1 MISGFGIV
9 EFSVMNESGS
19 LFALRYQSC
28 YVTVLTKY
36 LPIIYPQAICISVQ
50 YKGTFIAHCIGPAP
64 IKCGNLYV
72 LLLDRVTVDT
82 DPQCGNRIIAWG
94 VGGGKSGTERIVTST
109 EFVLFRT
116 TAVFSLAQGRR
127 SNRGH
132 RRVRRGQRGRPQ

>member
-1 MISGFGIV
+1 MIPGFGIV

-82 DPQCGNRIIAWG
+82 DTQCGNRIIAGG
-94 VGGGKSGTERIVTST
+94 VGGGKNRAATREPFGCWGGRQDYGTGQKT
-109 EFVLFRT
+109 
-116 TAVFSLAQGRR
+116 QG
-127 SNRGH
+127 G
-132 RRVRRGQRGRPQ
+132 PA

>member
-1 MISGFGIV
+1 MIPGFGIV

-36 LPIIYPQAICISVQ
+36 LPIIYPQEICISVQ

-82 DPQCGNRIIAWG
+82 DTQCGNRIIAGG
-94 VGGGKSGTERIVTST
+94 VGGGQK
-109 EFVLFRT
+109 
-116 TAVFSLAQGRR
+116 QGRDKGAVWMLGWPAGLWDR
-127 SNRGH
+127 AEDP
-132 RRVRRGQRGRPQ
+132 GRAGVK